1 MSALLCSAEMHKD
14 IVEYIRNGFMSS
26 GSFMSITRDGI
37 RYIYETTHI
46 DLLDKNTSGAELIG
60 IYARGEF
67 YSVSESYMNAGR
79 NFRQE
84 LYAFEKLYNNAFD
97 KQLRQYSSH
106 RPIGGKIPIML
117 EKRIETFRERDME
130 RVALDIIFGNVG
142 LTDKPIDHSYYEPLF
157 LRYLLLGNKEL
168 ESAVMADIN
177 EHADELNF
185 TMISED
191 MAYKR
196 AAELLQDTEIVE
208 KISLY
213 AKIKQSDNKSYL
225 VAIDFENTILNIDI
239 EREQLLRMIKQ
250 DDAFTY
256 KGKLIVCF
264 DDIIRISH
272 GEQVFYETE

>member
-1 MSALLCSAEMHKD
+1 MHKD

-84 LYAFEKLYNNAFD
+84 LYAFEKLYNNALD
-97 KQLRQYSSH
+97 KQLRQYRSH
-106 RPIGGKIPIML
+106 RPIGGKRPIML
-117 EKRIETFRERDME
+117 EKRIRTFREHDME